1 MGREKGRA
9 RRLTITKRCVIRQ
22 GIRGRCN
29 KEYRGQERSCITGY
43 ASFAHSSHPWSEP
56 SLKGTSHKPQT
67 TWLEQKTGRGPTQ
80 ASITWRWGQII
91 YVMSLSWHARKMVP
105 SLRHQSNDILATDIL
120 SWHGAT
126 LVHLSVYFA
135 FLCEKYSPEKHVF
148 ERINPQVRS
157 FEPEGEKSTLVHL
170 SVHFAYTTLRSN
182 LLTASA

>member
-1 MGREKGRA
+1 MGTRTKREKGRA
-9 RRLTITKRCVIRQ
+9 RRQTITKRCVIRQ

-105 SLRHQSNDILATDIL
+105 SLRQQSNDILATDIL

-135 FLCEKYSPEKHVF
+135 FLCEKYSPENTSSK
-148 ERINPQVRS
+148 ELTR
-157 FEPEGEKSTLVHL
+157 K
-170 SVHFAYTTLRSN
+170 SVHSNPKGRNRLLCIFLCTLLIQPSE
-182 LLTASA
+182 AIC